1 VGHVETVRKW
11 TILSPGEIARIESE
25 IKKLEYAREHC
36 TDSGIGKLIDRWIED
51 QKMQLDSGDSQKY
64 AAPKTPSRLPSKP

>member
-1 VGHVETVRKW
+1 M
-11 TILSPGEIARIESE
+11 LSPGEVARIESE

-51 QKMQLDSGDSQKY
+51 QKMQLDSGNSQKY
-64 AAPKTPSRLPSKP
+64 PAPKSPWGLPSKP